1 MSLMEQFANP
11 DTMQSLSMG
20 EKLAGAGITTLM
32 GMGITFLVLIL
43 LWACIA
49 IMTKF
54 TYRPN
59 KETKAPGAAAAPA
72 APAPAAAPSPSP
84 AAPAASVAASP
95 AASDD
100 SLIAVISAAIAAYES
115 EQGGGSGNFIVRK
128 ISRVSGEATAWSS
141 AGRMDCINSR
151 KR

>member
-11 DTMQSLSMG
+11 ELMPDMSMG

-43 LWACIA
+43 LWACIS

-59 KETKAPGAAAAPA
+59 KETKAPAASAPA
-72 APAPAAAPSPSP
+72 APATTTQPAAA
-84 AAPAASVAASP
+84 AA
-95 AASDD
+95 DD
-100 SLIAVISAAIAAYES
+100 SLIAVISAAIAAYEGA
-115 EQGGGSGNFIVRK
+115 GGNGNLVVRK
-128 ISRVSGEATAWSS
+128 ISRVSGETTAWSE
-141 AGRMDCINSR
+141 AGRIDCVNSR
-151 KR
+151 KL

>member
-11 DTMQSLSMG
+11 DTMQGLSMG

-32 GMGITFLVLIL
+32 GMGITFLVLVL

-59 KETKAPGAAAAPA
+59 KETKAPQPAAAAG
-72 APAPAAAPSPSP
+72 APAQPS
-84 AAPAASVAASP
+84 ADA
-95 AASDD
+95 D
-100 SLIAVISAAIAAYES
+100 LIAVITAAIAAYE
-115 EQGGGSGNFIVRK
+115 GGKGGSGNLVVRK
-128 ISRVSGEATAWSS
+128 ISRVSGEATAWSN
-141 AGRMDCINSR
+141 AGRADCIASR